1 MNEYIWLNTFKHI
14 VSQLD
19 TEEGR
24 LALSSITRGIEREAL
39 RVDKQGKLA
48 QNPHP
53 KQLGSALTHP
63 WITTD
68 YSESLLEFITP
79 AHQDIKQLISQLTDI
94 QRFTLQNIQEQSLW
108 PTSMP
113 CFVEKGGHIP
123 IAQYGSS
130 LSGKMKTLY
139 REGLTHRYGA
149 FMQIISGVHFNFSV
163 SKDLWAKLHNI
174 EKSDLLLK
182 DYQSE
187 GYFRLIRNFQRTGWI
202 VPYLFGASPALC
214 STFLEKEQDEHKF
227 ESLGRGTLYL
237 PYATS
242 LRMSDLGYTST
253 EQKKINVSYNSLPDY
268 LETLNY
274 ASQQRSETFRALGLF
289 DGEQRKQLN
298 DRVLQI
304 ENEFYSIIR
313 PKRVAQAH
321 EKPSQ
326 ALSRAGVEYIE
337 IRALDVNPFSAVGI
351 DEDQIRIMDL
361 ILLVCLL
368 TESEPIF
375 EADKDENEFNFQ
387 AVVLQGRDPDLC
399 LLRRGERVSIKS
411 WLSELFEKYN
421 ALAVLLDHDS
431 GNTYYQDSLKRYQ
444 RCIDTPEQTLSGQ
457 MMTDLLEKNTD
468 FVTWSMRLA
477 SKYRHSF
484 EAGSY
489 LCWSE
494 QEFIEQARKSWQEQQ
509 DKERKEQGDFEEFLQ
524 AYFSK

>member
-1 MNEYIWLNTFKHI
+1 MDTFKHI
-14 VSQLD
+14 LSQLD
-19 TEEGR
+19 NEEGR
-24 LALSSITRGIEREAL
+24 LALSSITRGLEREAL
-39 RVDKQGKLA
+39 RVDKHGKLA
-48 QNPHP
+48 QDPHS
-53 KQLGSALTHP
+53 KKLGSALTHP

-79 AHQDIKQLISQLTDI
+79 AHQDIKRLISQLTDI

-130 LSGKMKTLY
+130 LTGRMKTLY

-163 SKDLWAKLHNI
+163 SKDLWAQLHNI
-174 EKSDLLLK
+174 ENSDLSIE
-182 DYQSE
+182 DFQSD
-187 GYFRLIRNFQRTGWI
+187 GYFRLIRNFQRTGWV

-242 LRMSDLGYTST
+242 LRMSDLGYTSR
-253 EQKKINVSYNSLPDY
+253 EQKKINVSYNSLADY
-268 LETLNY
+268 LETLNR
-274 ASQQRSETFRALGLF
+274 ASQQRSDAFHALGMF
-289 DGEQRKQLN
+289 EGEHRKQLN

-304 ENEFYSIIR
+304 ENEFYSIVR

-337 IRALDVNPFSAVGI
+337 IRALDVNPFSMVGI
-351 DEDQIRIMDL
+351 DEDQIRMMDL
-361 ILLVCLL
+361 MLLASLL
-368 TESEPIF
+368 TESDVMS
-375 EADKDENEFNFQ
+375 EAGKEENEFNFQ

-399 LLRRGERVSIKS
+399 LLRQGEKISIKL
-411 WLSELFEKYN
+411 WLHELFEKYHML
-421 ALAVLLDHDS
+421 ALLLDRHAGDS
-431 GNTYYQDSLKRYQ
+431 SYQDSLQKFKI
-444 RCIDTPEQTLSGQ
+444 CIDSPEQTLSGQ
-457 MMTDLLEKNTD
+457 MMADLLEKNTD

-477 SKYRHSF
+477 SKYRHRF
-484 EAGSY
+484 ETGSY

-494 QEFIEQARKSWQEQQ
+494 QDFIEKARQSLQDQQ
-509 DKERKEQGDFEEFLQ
+509 DKEKQEQGDFEQFLQ